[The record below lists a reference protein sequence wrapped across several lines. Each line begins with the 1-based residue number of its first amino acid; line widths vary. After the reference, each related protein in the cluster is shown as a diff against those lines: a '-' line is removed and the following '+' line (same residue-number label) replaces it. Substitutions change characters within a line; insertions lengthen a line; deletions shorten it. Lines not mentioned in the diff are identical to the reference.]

1 MPLILRQKKGSK
13 LTIAEMDGN
22 LEYLQANG
30 FVDGQ
35 YSQTVTTNGVISD
48 INFIQFSDT
57 LTDAAEGLYEVEVG
71 TQTGNGDGAV
81 LDLHII
87 DNAGTLEFDFAG
99 SSIIAGGVNYNT
111 GDVLA
116 IAADQIGG
124 ASRLKYFLTLLDG
137 SVSDLSLSADIS
149 TDVTTDS
156 SQLQLSSNAMAS
168 ATIYLRSYNTGEADI
183 ELTTNNCNLN
193 LADEKGASITGEN
206 IDLIASG
213 VLTLDAQRIN
223 LSSIPTTD
231 PLEAGLL
238 WVDAANGYVLKVSQ
252 GPL

>member
-1 MPLILRQKKGSK
+1 MPLILRQQTGSK

-30 FVDGQ
+30 FVDGK

-48 INFIQFSDT
+48 INFIQFSD

-81 LDLHII
+81 LDLRII

-111 GDVLA
+111 GDVLV
-116 IAADQIGG
+116 IPADQIGG
-124 ASRLKYFLTLLDG
+124 ASRLNYFLTLLNG
-137 SVSDLSLSADIS
+137 SVSDLSSSADIA
-149 TDVTTDS
+149 TDVTTERS
-156 SQLQLSSNAMAS
+156 RLQLSSDAMTS
-168 ATIYLRSYNTGEADI
+168 ATISLSSYNTGEANI
-183 ELTTNNCNLN
+183 GLNTNDYNLN
-193 LADEKGASITGEN
+193 LADGNGASITGEN

-231 PLEAGLL
+231 PLTAGLL
-238 WVDAANGYVLKVSQ
+238 WVDRTNGYVLKVSQ